1 MQTQLLASVLNTPE
15 GQLADSILRKCVH
28 CGFCN
33 ATCPT
38 YQVLGDENEGPRG
51 RIYLIKQLL
60 EGKAA
65 SQATLAHLDH
75 CLICRSC
82 ETTCPSGVEYSKLLD
97 IGRYQA
103 AQQIDRPSKVKQQRR
118 LLGLILPH
126 PRLVQWGV
134 NLARYLQ
141 AYLPPNL
148 QQKLPAPVAVPP
160 VIARQQPRQVLML
173 DGCVQPTLA
182 PDINAVTERVLNRL
196 GIGVIH
202 AAKAGCCGAINQHL
216 EQPAPAL
223 RQMRRNIDAWWPFI
237 ESGQVEAIVATAS
250 GCGTTLKDYAYYL
263 RNDTYY
269 AAKAARIAKLS
280 KDIAEIIANEDY
292 PALNPEPQVKRIAWH
307 PPCSLQHGQKI
318 QGVVEQI
325 LKNCGYELLPVVDSH
340 LCCGS
345 AGTYSILQPELANQ
359 LKINKINQLLM
370 EKPELIVTANIGCQL
385 HLQEGTSTPVKHWIH
400 LLDNAK
406 SA

>member
-1 MQTQLLASVLNTPE
+1 MQTQLLPRVLNTPD

-38 YQVLGDENEGPRG
+38 YQLLGDENESPRG

-60 EGKAA
+60 EGKTV
-65 SQATLAHLDH
+65 SQATLQHLDH

-103 AQQIDRPSKVKQQRR
+103 AQQIPRPIKSQSLRH
-118 LLGLILPH
+118 LLGLVLPH
-126 PRLVQWGV
+126 PRLVNWGV
-134 NLARYLQ
+134 KVARRFQ
-141 AYLPPNL
+141 HYLPINL
-148 QQKLPAPVAVPP
+148 QQKLPASVVVPSLTP
-160 VIARQQPRQVLML
+160 STYKRQVLIL

-202 AAKAGCCGAINQHL
+202 TAGCCGAINQHL
-216 EQPAPAL
+216 EQAEPAQQRM
-223 RQMRRNIDAWWPFI
+223 RQNIDAWWSLI
-237 ESGQVEAIVATAS
+237 EAGQVEAIIATAS
-250 GCGTTLKDYAYYL
+250 GCGSTLKDYAYYL
-263 RNDTYY
+263 RYDSRYAEK
-269 AAKAARIAKLS
+269 AAKIANLS
-280 KDIAEIIANEDY
+280 KDIAEIIAQENY
-292 PALNPEPQVKRIAWH
+292 QTLNLTLTTKRIAWH

-325 LKNCGYELLPVVDSH
+325 LRNCGYKLLPIVDSH

-359 LKINKINQLLM
+359 LKINKIHHLLM
-370 EKPELIVTANIGCQL
+370 EKPDLIVTANIGCQL
-385 HLQEGTSTPVKHWIH
+385 HLQEASSTPVRHWIH
-400 LLDNAK
+400 LLDDTK

>member
-1 MQTQLLASVLNTPE
+1 MQTQLLASVLNTPD

-38 YQVLGDENEGPRG
+38 YQILGDENEGPRG

-65 SQATLAHLDH
+65 SQATLAHLDR

-82 ETTCPSGVEYSKLLD
+82 ETTCPSGVKYGKLLD

-103 AQQIDRPSKVKQQRR
+103 AQQIERPSKVKQQRR

-126 PRLVQWGV
+126 PRLVKWGV
-134 NLARYLQ
+134 SLARYIQ
-141 AYLPPNL
+141 AYLPAPL
-148 QQKLPAPVAVPP
+148 QQKLPAPVSIPP
-160 VIARQQPRQVLML
+160 VIPSPQQRHVLIL

-223 RQMRRNIDAWWPFI
+223 QLMQRNIDAWWPFI
-237 ESGQVEAIVATAS
+237 ESGQVEAIIATAS
-250 GCGTTLKDYAYYL
+250 GCGATLKDYAYYL
-263 RNDTYY
+263 RNDANY
-269 AAKAARIAKLS
+269 AAKAAKIASFS
-280 KDIAEIIANEDY
+280 KDIAELIAAENY
-292 PALNPEPQVKRIAWH
+292 QGLNPEPPLKRIAWH
-307 PPCSLQHGQKI
+307 PPCSLQHGQRI

-325 LKNCGYELLPVVDSH
+325 LKNCGYDLLPVVDSH

-345 AGTYSILQPELANQ
+345 AGTYSILQPALANQ
-359 LKINKINQLLM
+359 LKINKINHLLM

-385 HLQEGTSTPVKHWIH
+385 HLQEGTNLPVQHWIH

>member
-38 YQVLGDENEGPRG
+38 YQILGDENEGPRG

-82 ETTCPSGVEYSKLLD
+82 ETTCPSGVEYGKLLD

-103 AQQIDRPSKVKQQRR
+103 AQQIERPSKVKQQRR

-126 PRLVQWGV
+126 PRLVKWGV
-134 NLARYLQ
+134 SLARYVQ
-141 AYLPPNL
+141 TYLPAPL
-148 QQKLPAPVAVPP
+148 QRKLPAPVFIPP
-160 VIARQQPRQVLML
+160 VTASPQQRHVLIL

-202 AAKAGCCGAINQHL
+202 AANAGCCGAINQHL

-223 RQMRRNIDAWWPFI
+223 QLMQRNIDAWWPFI
-237 ESGQVEAIVATAS
+237 ESGQVEAIIATAS
-250 GCGTTLKDYAYYL
+250 GCGATLKDYAYYL
-263 RNDTYY
+263 RNDANY
-269 AAKAARIAKLS
+269 AAKAAKIASFS
-280 KDIAEIIANEDY
+280 KDIAELIAAENY
-292 PALNPEPQVKRIAWH
+292 QGLNPEPHLKRIAWH

-325 LKNCGYELLPVVDSH
+325 LKNCGYDLLPVVDSH

-345 AGTYSILQPELANQ
+345 AGTYSILQPALANQ
-359 LKINKINQLLM
+359 LKINKINHLLM

-385 HLQEGTSTPVKHWIH
+385 HLQEGTSVPVQHWIH
-400 LLDNAK
+400 LLDNTK

>member
-1 MQTQLLASVLNTPE
+1 M
-15 GQLADSILRKCVH
+15 
-28 CGFCN
+28 
-33 ATCPT
+33 
-38 YQVLGDENEGPRG
+38 
-51 RIYLIKQLL
+51 
-60 EGKAA
+60 
-65 SQATLAHLDH
+65 
-75 CLICRSC
+75 
-82 ETTCPSGVEYSKLLD
+82 EYSKLLD

-182 PDINAVTERVLNRL
+182 PDIKAVTERVLNRL

-250 GCGTTLKDYAYYL
+250 GCGTTLKDYAHYL
-263 RNDTYY
+263 RNDTHY
-269 AAKAARIAKLS
+269 AAKAAKIASLS

-345 AGTYSILQPELANQ
+345 AGTYSILQPALANQ
-359 LKINKINQLLM
+359 LKINKINHLLM

>member
-141 AYLPPNL
+141 AYLPPSL
-148 QQKLPAPVAVPP
+148 QQKLPAPVTVPP
-160 VIARQQPRQVLML
+160 IIARQQPRQVLML

-182 PDINAVTERVLNRL
+182 PD
-196 GIGVIH
+196 
-202 AAKAGCCGAINQHL
+202 
-216 EQPAPAL
+216 
-223 RQMRRNIDAWWPFI
+223 
-237 ESGQVEAIVATAS
+237 
-250 GCGTTLKDYAYYL
+250 
-263 RNDTYY
+263 
-269 AAKAARIAKLS
+269 
-280 KDIAEIIANEDY
+280 
-292 PALNPEPQVKRIAWH
+292 
-307 PPCSLQHGQKI
+307 
-318 QGVVEQI
+318 
-325 LKNCGYELLPVVDSH
+325 
-340 LCCGS
+340 
-345 AGTYSILQPELANQ
+345 
-359 LKINKINQLLM
+359 
-370 EKPELIVTANIGCQL
+370 
-385 HLQEGTSTPVKHWIH
+385 
-400 LLDNAK
+400 
-406 SA
+406 

>member
-1 MQTQLLASVLNTPE
+1 M
-15 GQLADSILRKCVH
+15 
-28 CGFCN
+28 
-33 ATCPT
+33 
-38 YQVLGDENEGPRG
+38 
-51 RIYLIKQLL
+51 
-60 EGKAA
+60 
-65 SQATLAHLDH
+65 
-75 CLICRSC
+75 
-82 ETTCPSGVEYSKLLD
+82 EYSKLLD

-182 PDINAVTERVLNRL
+182 PDINAVSERVLNRL

-359 LKINKINQLLM
+359 LKINKINHLLM